1 MIFSMCLFVF
11 SFRWRVH
18 RTCVQPW
25 KHRFIAHLKAS
36 SSFRSNGE
44 IADFLIWQIVGD
56 SMQETTVGFCWLILI
71 NICRTET
78 DSLVVRFITDLS
90 LYTVDVTLKSPK
102 LLVLFMPKTSPLSVQ
117 QNLLMSFI
125 CCFVYIVTTGL
136 DIPCRCLTLR
146 HYDRDMVN
154 PGIKEGGMLR
164 LRCSVLTAFSQTNWI
179 IIMSW
184 IQT

>member
-1 MIFSMCLFVF
+1 MRLLIS
-11 SFRWRVH
+11 
-18 RTCVQPW
+18 
-25 KHRFIAHLKAS
+25 
-36 SSFRSNGE
+36 
-44 IADFLIWQIVGD
+44 DFWQIVGD
-56 SMQETTVGFCWLILI
+56 SMQETTVGFCWLILM

-102 LLVLFMPKTSPLSVQ
+102 FLVLFMPKTSPLSVQ